1 VDRARLSVDSA
12 EWSVSAVP
20 CRGVGDD
27 LRDLLDHRANLL
39 YCNSDKNGT
48 RFCEQSGQTVTS
60 RGLRANSESL
70 TVSVL
75 NGDSL
80 TVFCLTVS
88 VLNGYRNGNTKSNRC
103 LLLYVLRL
111 EELVV
116 FATRLRSVTR
126 LRV

>member
-1 VDRARLSVDSA
+1 MIS
-12 EWSVSAVP
+12 ETFWTIEQT
-20 CRGVGDD
+20 
-27 LRDLLDHRANLL
+27 
-39 YCNSDKNGT
+39 YCIVTVTKTVT

-88 VLNGYRNGNTKSNRC
+88 VLNGYRNGNTKSNSMFAVVC
-103 LLLYVLRL
+103 LRL
-111 EELVV
+111 SR
-116 FATRLRSVTR
+116 TRSVR
-126 LRV
+126 YEIA